1 MILGLGVSAL
11 CAFGALIALV
21 GVVAMALPGRP
32 QPWPVHLM
40 RRGPGPTAAA
50 AAASIYV
57 LALSGALLVIGAG
70 CVTEL
75 HARKH
80 ARCRQGR

>member
-11 CAFGALIALV
+11 SAFGALIALV

-40 RRGPGPTAAA
+40 RRGTRLAAA
-50 AAASIYV
+50 AAASLYV
-57 LALSGALLVIGAG
+57 LALSGALLAIGAG
-70 CVTEL
+70 YVTEL
-75 HARKH
+75 HSRKH